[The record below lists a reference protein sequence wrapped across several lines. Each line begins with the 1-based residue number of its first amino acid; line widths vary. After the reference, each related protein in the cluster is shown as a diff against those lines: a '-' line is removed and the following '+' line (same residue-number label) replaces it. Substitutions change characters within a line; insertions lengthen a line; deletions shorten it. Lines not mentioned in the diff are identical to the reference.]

1 MPAIAARVADLESA
15 LEISGSLMP
24 QTRVAVH
31 ARLPGTLSHVTVEIG
46 DRVRRGQV
54 IATLDRRERVRPIAD

>member
-1 MPAIAARVADLESA
+1 
-15 LEISGSLMP
+15 MP

-31 ARLPGTLSHVTVEIG
+31 ARLPGTLSRVTVEIG